1 MGKPQKQAQKT
12 PKAETQKSAAA
23 SLGKQTLIIGLATF
37 LALVLTA
44 LAIHFLVFKPM
55 LQQSRLDQAET
66 AVEAAVLATES
77 RLMFLGGLAEQLANS
92 GAVSLKPEQT
102 ASANEIVANRRIA
115 VQLASI
121 VESNMPLARR
131 VIAFP
136 SGQARRD
143 SDEAVP
149 LSFASIEL
157 VRQIEGGASARAEAF
172 LANDTWLLQMAS
184 PVRMP
189 GQDPATP
196 PWGTLLVILP
206 IEMLTDVMQ
215 PLDGRLELLQEVG
228 AAQQI
233 VHSVGSLPDPSAA
246 GEPLTRKVGDQPWL
260 VRFTPRSHDLDTEI
274 LADPNFWVLVLV
286 PALLLLLVVWAVL
299 RQLSSQ
305 LNADVRKAAVYTQAR
320 LRGESA
326 QRPTVRSP
334 YFEAFLS
341 LLQTRTD
348 VDTGVQE
355 RKPAGKAPLP
365 ADQPGKMTAADK
377 PPAVKSKT
385 AVPEA
390 PEKSEEALF
399 DDRELSSFDLLGSD
413 EDLLGLGSSDGMLV
427 EEINTVQISK
437 VIFRAYDIRGVVGET
452 LTAEIMTEIG
462 RALGSE
468 GKSRGVNAMC
478 VGYDGRNSSK
488 SLADAVIDGLLAVG
502 MDVIDIGQVPTPLLY
517 YATQRLQTGSG
528 AMITGS
534 HNPASHNGLKM
545 MLSGDTLADEEI
557 QKLYQRTVTQ
567 NFTQGKGR
575 RQTADVVR
583 DYMDEILND
592 IAVAAPLKVVID
604 AGNGVAGAVAPQL
617 IEDLGCEVVQLYC
630 DVDGN
635 FPNHHPDP
643 SNPANLA
650 DLQAKVVETGADI
663 GIAFDGD
670 GDRIGVVTGGGK
682 IIWPDRLL
690 MLFAKDVVSRNPGA
704 DVIFDVKCSRRL
716 NALVSRFGGRPVMWK
731 SGHSMIKAK
740 MRETGA
746 LLAGEMSGHI
756 FFKERWF
763 GFDDG
768 LYAAVR
774 LLEILGIDERSA
786 DMIFEDFPEDIST
799 PELFVDVAD
808 SAKFDLMTTLAG
820 KAAWSGGSVNTIDGL
835 RVEYAD
841 GWGLVRASNTVPAL
855 TLRFEA
861 ESTEAMQRIQD
872 IFRAQLLKAEPGL
885 DLPF

>member
-1 MGKPQKQAQKT
+1 MGKSQKQTQDTKT
-12 PKAETQKSAAA
+12 SMPKTASA
-23 SLGKQTLIIGLATF
+23 SLGKQTMLISIAIFLGLI
-37 LALVLTA
+37 LTA
-44 LAIHFLVFKPM
+44 LAIHFFVFKPM
-55 LQQSRLDQAET
+55 LQKSEQAQAES
-66 AVEAAVLATES
+66 AVNAAVLATES
-77 RLMFLGGLAEQLANS
+77 RLLFLGGLAEQLANS
-92 GAVSLKPEQT
+92 GAVSLTPEQT
-102 ASANEIVANRRIA
+102 ASSNEIVANRRLA
-115 VQLASI
+115 VQLAGI

-131 VIAFP
+131 VVAFP

-143 SDEAVP
+143 SNDEVP

-172 LANDTWLLQMAS
+172 LASEKWMLQLAS

-189 GQDPATP
+189 GQDPQSP

-233 VHSVGSLPDPSAA
+233 VHAA
-246 GEPLTRKVGDQPWL
+246 GSVQDPAAAGAPLTRKVGNQPWL
-260 VRFTPRSHDLDTEI
+260 VRFTPEVHDLDTQV
-274 LADPNFWVLVLV
+274 LADPKFWVLVLL
-286 PALLLLLVVWAVL
+286 PALLLLLIVWAVL
-299 RQLSSQ
+299 KQLSGQ
-305 LNADVRKAAVYTQAR
+305 LNADVRKTAVYTQAR

-326 QRPTVRSP
+326 RQPAVGTP
-334 YFEAFLS
+334 YFDAFLA
-341 LLQTRTD
+341 LLQTRNE

-355 RKPAGKAPLP
+355 RKPTKAAAAVDKPGLTAPVGKAS
-365 ADQPGKMTAADK
+365 AGEGGTVAA
-377 PPAVKSKT
+377 
-385 AVPEA
+385 EA
-390 PEKSEEALF
+390 PQGNEEALF
-399 DDRELSSFDLLGSD
+399 DDRELSAFDLLSSD
-413 EDLLGLGSSDGMLV
+413 EDLLGLDTPDGMLV
-427 EEINTVQISK
+427 EEIDTVQISK

-452 LTAEIMTEIG
+452 LTSEIMTEIG

-468 GKSRGVNAMC
+468 GKSRGVNTMC

-502 MDVIDIGQVPTPLLY
+502 MDVIEIGQVPTPLLY

-545 MLSGDTLADEEI
+545 MLSGDTLAGEEI
-557 QKLYQRTVTQ
+557 EKLYQRTVTQ

-575 RQTADVVR
+575 RQSADVVR

-604 AGNGVAGAVAPQL
+604 AGNGVSGAIAPRL
-617 IEDLGCEVVQLYC
+617 IEDLGCEVVKLYC

-650 DLQAKVVETGADI
+650 DLQARVVESNADI

-670 GDRIGVVTGGGK
+670 GDRIGVVTGSGK

-808 SAKFDLMTTLAG
+808 SAKFDLMTTLAS

-861 ESTEAMQRIQD
+861 ENADAMQRIQG